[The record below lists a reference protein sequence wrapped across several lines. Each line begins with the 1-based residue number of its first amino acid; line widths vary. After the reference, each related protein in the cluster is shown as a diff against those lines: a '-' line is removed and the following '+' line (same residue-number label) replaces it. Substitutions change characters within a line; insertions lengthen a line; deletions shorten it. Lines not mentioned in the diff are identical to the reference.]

1 MEHPD
6 LVHLL
11 PCVWNR
17 QLCTWWRDHGYRDVF
32 DAFAYCNG
40 AVKLYHG
47 NCNTPIPNDWQ
58 WLHSFHIAIIL
69 ASEIQNCQLA
79 AYSKLLYGFYGTS
92 QFFSSKCLTLSL
104 PSCLRTTWLKWQSC
118 LVINAVACKTHSTF
132 PKSPSDKNCKHF
144 MRQPVFFIQTSVHC
158 TRCLLFT

>member
-1 MEHPD
+1 MEHPH

-47 NCNTPIPNDWQ
+47 NCNTPIPDKWRVGKCAKVSSISSTNLIFLWNTSPCTIICTVLSWDCQILWVTR
-58 WLHSFHIAIIL
+58 HISAAENIL
-69 ASEIQNCQLA
+69 IYATNCNCNRTLLVQ
-79 AYSKLLYGFYGTS
+79 YSVAKRNYRICENILGIVNPFEWHPA
-92 QFFSSKCLTLSL
+92 TLQQEL
-104 PSCLRTTWLKWQSC
+104 
-118 LVINAVACKTHSTF
+118 NGG
-132 PKSPSDKNCKHF
+132 
-144 MRQPVFFIQTSVHC
+144 
-158 TRCLLFT
+158 